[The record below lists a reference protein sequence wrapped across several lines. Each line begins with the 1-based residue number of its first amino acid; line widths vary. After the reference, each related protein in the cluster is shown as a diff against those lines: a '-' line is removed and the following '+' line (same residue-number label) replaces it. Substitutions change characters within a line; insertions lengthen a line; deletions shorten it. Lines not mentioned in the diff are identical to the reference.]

1 MAKIAHVMYGRVR
14 AVYDTDMTFE
24 EWRLAHCRICS
35 YDNDQLRHN

>member
-24 EWRLAHCRICS
+24 EWRLAHF
-35 YDNDQLRHN
+35 LV